1 MGLTNEVESITAR
14 DLQRRRQLIL
24 KRMGE
29 RRGRR

>member
-1 MGLTNEVESITAR
+1 VESITAR

-29 RRGRR
+29 HRGRR